1 MKAQG
6 SQIGG
11 GVGQAYHRQRSGMVL
26 AVKRSESSEA
36 AGGRIGWIVE
46 PEADVKGVG
55 RRQRRRRAGVEPED
69 LIDYI

>member
-1 MKAQG
+1 LVVALG
-6 SQIGG
+6 RLIIASGPAWCSPLN
-11 GVGQAYHRQRSGMVL
+11 GVNPVKPQA
-26 AVKRSESSEA
+26 A
-36 AGGRIGWIVE
+36 ASAGLFE